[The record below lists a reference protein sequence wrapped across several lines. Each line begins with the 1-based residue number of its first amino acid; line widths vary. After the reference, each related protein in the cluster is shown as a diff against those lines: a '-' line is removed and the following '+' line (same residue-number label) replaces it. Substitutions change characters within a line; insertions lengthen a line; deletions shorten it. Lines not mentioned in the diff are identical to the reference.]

1 MPIINFLSSK
11 RFSSTGQCLYS
22 LRRSD
27 ADDAL
32 ETALRILEALQKARD
47 AQMIAEEAVSK
58 AQGQITDI
66 ETSLD
71 NVRQSAFVFFASAP
85 VKAKDEICNL
95 VVMSVFLFFCLSVII
110 HAPRHHMLLLARAKR
125 MQSFPVTEI

>member
-1 MPIINFLSSK
+1 M
-11 RFSSTGQCLYS
+11 QCYS
-22 LRRSD
+22 LCEMCRNS

-47 AQMIAEEAVSK
+47 AQAIAEEAITK

-71 NVRQSAFVFFASAP
+71 SV
-85 VKAKDEICNL
+85 CCY
-95 VVMSVFLFFCLSVII
+95 VFLPAQGRVFS
-110 HAPRHHMLLLARAKR
+110 PSR
-125 MQSFPVTEI
+125 